1 MIADALVKRA
11 RTVEV
16 EDVVFF
22 FSLEVTAEATDKC
35 EVILSGADATFFLG
49 TGAASKIKSSSH

>member
-1 MIADALVKRA
+1 LQYTPL
-11 RTVEV
+11 TVEV

-22 FSLEVTAEATDKC
+22 FSFEVTAEATDKC
-35 EVILSGADATFFLG
+35 EVILSGADALFFLG